1 MVIDKGMVT
10 NITMGILVSALL
22 LWAGYTLYQDHSEQ
36 KEIANWVRGVIQ
48 VQQQAQQQAAQRQVA
63 PPTAP
68 EKK

>member
-22 LWAGYTLYQDHSEQ
+22 LGAGYTLYQDHSEQ

-48 VQQQAQQQAAQRQVA
+48 AQQQAQQQAAQRQVA